1 MASSSQT
8 DNDRILRLVGAIV
21 LTGQDVE
28 RYLKAILPFTN
39 AEDPS
44 LGAAL
49 KRQDKLARRPLGEL
63 AGKLLEA
70 STSDSVG
77 FAEHLAKLVDSRNQ
91 VVHHFNE
98 AYGAKFAAGQ
108 TREVTSSL
116 ESVLFNL
123 EAFRA
128 SLEHVALVLFEAL
141 RDVVYQGT
149 PEYRQMAAL
158 CASFRARVVS

>member
-8 DNDRILRLVGAIV
+8 DNDRILQLVGAIV

-28 RYLKAILPFTN
+28 RYLKAILPFTD
-39 AEDPS
+39 AKDPS
-44 LGAAL
+44 LGAVIR
-49 KRQDKLARRPLGEL
+49 RQDKLTRRPLGEL

-77 FAEHLAKLVDSRNQ
+77 FAEHLAKLVDARNR

-108 TREVTSSL
+108 TREIASSL
-116 ESVLFNL
+116 ESVLLNL
-123 EAFRA
+123 KAFRA
-128 SLEHVALVLFEAL
+128 SLEQVALALFEAL
-141 RDVVYQGT
+141 RDVMYRGT
-149 PEYRQMAAL
+149 PEYQQMAAL